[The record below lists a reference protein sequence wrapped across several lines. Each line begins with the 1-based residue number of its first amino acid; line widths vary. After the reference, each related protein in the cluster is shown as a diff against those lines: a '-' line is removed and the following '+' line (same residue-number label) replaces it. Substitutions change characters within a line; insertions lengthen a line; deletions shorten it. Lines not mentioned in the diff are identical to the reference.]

1 MNELVAGAIDRKRAA
16 LAAVV
21 LVPLLLGV
29 GGLIASA
36 SGSIDD
42 NLWYQSLALPVL
54 QPPGPVFGIAWS
66 LLYTLLALSAALV
79 VGVRGGPVDGGPA
92 DGGPMSSG
100 AISGRLK
107 RQALALFAVGM
118 VINWTWSPVF
128 FLGHQIEAALAII
141 VVMLVL
147 AMMTLLAFARL
158 SRLAAWLMVP
168 YIAWLMFAAG
178 LNAAIWQMNPVA
190 DVAQIGV

>member
-1 MNELVAGAIDRKRAA
+1 MMMDAVGPVAGRRAA

-29 GGLIASA
+29 GGLIAQA
-36 SGSIDD
+36 SGSVAD
-42 NLWYQSLALPVL
+42 NLWYQSLALPAL

-66 LLYTLLALSAALV
+66 ILYTLLALSAALV
-79 VGVRGGPVDGGPA
+79 VGVRAEGGLA
-92 DGGPMSSG
+92 
-100 AISGRLK
+100 RLK
-107 RQALALFAVGM
+107 RQALWLFAIGM

-128 FLGHQIEAALAII
+128 FLMHRIDVALAII
-141 VVMLVL
+141 VVMLMVSL
-147 AMMTLLAFARL
+147 MTLLAFARL
-158 SRLAAWLMVP
+158 SRVAAALMLP